1 MGTRSEL
8 ESLMAMLVT
17 TGVRP
22 VIDTTM
28 PLDRAADGFAKIVAG
43 DTAGKIVLTV

>member
-1 MGTRSEL
+1 
-8 ESLMAMLVT
+8 MAMLVT

-28 PLDRAADGFAKIVAG
+28 PLARAADGFAKIVAG
-43 DTAGKIVLTV
+43 DTAGKIVITV

>member
-8 ESLMAMLVT
+8 ESLLSMLVT

-22 VIDTTM
+22 VIDATM
-28 PLDRAADGFAKIVAG
+28 PLTKAADGFAKIVAG
-43 DTAGKIVLTV
+43 ETAGKIVLTG